1 MTLDS
6 SRRAVFDTNELL
18 EHILSYLPFNQL
30 FVLQSVSKQWRGVIT
45 SSPGLQE
52 KMHLRPHSTT
62 PEETWIL
69 ENYDYHG
76 PLVNLSMYKMA
87 VDRAGAP
94 RFRRND
100 GIKTMLGKSLVPL
113 TLNPML
119 SLADPHPIVD
129 NGMGRVLLRDN
140 TGVGRMPA
148 IERSCLSFSDTVSIC
163 LRPGDIR
170 QNCSMRNLCLSD
182 PPSRVAEVKLMVKFH
197 GAKPYQPYAQR
208 SFLYQ
213 RTGFRVVSEAGIT
226 IGDILT
232 AASKSTGYNCC
243 EFDDG
248 YVWRDLNTEVKDMAS
263 GTKRPSGMT
272 GTWEVESVTLYIDLL
287 GLENRPLVV
296 TEEERSVVA
305 AAEDRAAAMI
315 AQGV

>member
-18 EHILSYLPFNQL
+18 ETILSYLPFKEL
-30 FVLQSVSKQWRGVIT
+30 FVLQSVFKQWRGVIT
-45 SSPGLQE
+45 ASPRLQE
-52 KMHLRPHSTT
+52 KMLLRPHSTT

-69 ENYDYHG
+69 ENYDYDG
-76 PLVNLSMYKMA
+76 PLISLPAYEWV
-87 VDRAGAP
+87 VDQAGAP

-100 GIKTMLGKSLVPL
+100 GIKTMLGKLLVPL
-113 TLNPML
+113 TLNPIL
-119 SLADPHPIVD
+119 SLADPHPMSED
-129 NGMGRVLLRDN
+129 GYNN
-140 TGVGRMPA
+140 TGVGMMPA

-163 LRPGDIR
+163 IRPGDLR
-170 QNCSMRNLCLSD
+170 QDCSMRKLCLSD

-208 SFLYQ
+208 LSKSYQ
-213 RTGFRVVSEAGIT
+213 RKGFRVVSEAGIT

-232 AASKSTGYNCC
+232 AAPKSTGYNCC

-248 YVWRDLNTEVKDMAS
+248 YVWRDLRTEVKDMTR

-272 GTWEVESVTLYIDLL
+272 GMWEVESITLYIDLL
-287 GLENRPLVV
+287 RLENRPLVV

-305 AAEDRAAAMI
+305 TAEDRAAAI
-315 AQGV
+315 AEGG